1 MRQKRTMKNNLFQN
15 TKSFIEQNSS
25 IEEAVEKF
33 KKEAEDTLVVL
44 DNNFSI
50 KGSVYK
56 EDVMNYYEQNKN
68 SRLLKK
74 EKISK
79 LISIKKST
87 IIMYPQNNI
96 REVLALMNNMKPKA
110 IAIANNP
117 WEKKFLGIIMPKGLK
132 NLKTYQSL

>member
-1 MRQKRTMKNNLFQN
+1 MRQKTTMKNNLFQN

-96 REVLALMNNMKPKA
+96 REVLALMNNMKPKV

-117 WEKKFLGIIMPKGLK
+117 WEKKFLGIIMPKDLK

>member
-1 MRQKRTMKNNLFQN
+1 MKNNNLFKN

-33 KKEAEDTLVVL
+33 KKENEDTLVVL

-56 EDVMNYYEQNKN
+56 EDVLNYYEQHKN
-68 SRLLKK
+68 SEHLKK
-74 EKISK
+74 EKVSK

-87 IIMYPQNNI
+87 LIMYSQNNI
-96 REVLALMNNMKPKA
+96 NDVISLMNNLKPKA

-117 WEKKFLGIIMPKGLK
+117 WEKKFLGIIMPNDLK
-132 NLKTYQSL
+132 KLKAYQQL

>member
-1 MRQKRTMKNNLFQN
+1 MKNTNLLNN
-15 TKSFIEQNSS
+15 TKSFIDQDSS

-33 KKEAEDTLVVL
+33 KKENEDTLVVL

-56 EDVMNYYEQNKN
+56 EDVLNYYEQNKN
-68 SRLLKK
+68 SEHFKK

-87 IIMYPQNNI
+87 LIMYPQNNI
-96 REVLALMNNMKPKA
+96 NDVISLMNNLKPKA

-117 WEKKFLGIIMPKGLK
+117 WEKKFLGIIMPKDIKKLK
-132 NLKTYQSL
+132 VYQQL

>member
-1 MRQKRTMKNNLFQN
+1 MRQKTTMKNNLFQN

-74 EKISK
+74 RK
-79 LISIKKST
+79 
-87 IIMYPQNNI
+87 NI
-96 REVLALMNNMKPKA
+96 
-110 IAIANNP
+110 
-117 WEKKFLGIIMPKGLK
+117 
-132 NLKTYQSL
+132 KTYFDKKINNYYVPAE

>member
-1 MRQKRTMKNNLFQN
+1 MKNNLFKN

-56 EDVMNYYEQNKN
+56 EDVLNYYEQNKN
-68 SRLLKK
+68 SRLFKK

-79 LISIKKST
+79 LISIKK
-87 IIMYPQNNI
+87 
-96 REVLALMNNMKPKA
+96 
-110 IAIANNP
+110 
-117 WEKKFLGIIMPKGLK
+117 
-132 NLKTYQSL
+132 